1 MPTNPNSEMEAMRN
15 AYRVAQEL
23 ENAEEEEMIRRAIEE
38 SERFAN
44 MQKSAY
50 DEDEEMM
57 RRVLEMSQ
65 NEEDDRQRRLT
76 SIKLQEEQDQAN
88 SIRESEE

>member
-1 MPTNPNSEMEAMRN
+1 MEAMRN

-23 ENAEEEEMIRRAIEE
+23 EKAEEEEMIRRAIEE

>member
-1 MPTNPNSEMEAMRN
+1 MEAMRN